1 MSIRE
6 RLTQDLKDAM
16 KGGDERRKTVIRG
29 AMAAMKDDEQ
39 QQREKLVKQA
49 LKKYNVN
56 RPAKQDEASL
66 AEYNQQVT
74 AALAAEKV
82 EEQTALDDA
91 TQIAVIQRLVKQRQ
105 DSINEAE
112 KAGRTDIADNEK
124 AELAILMSYLPQQMS
139 RAEVEAEARAV
150 IAQVGA
156 TDPKD
161 MGKVMGPLMGRLQ
174 GKADGKLVSEVVRSL
189 LAGS

>member
-91 TQIAVIQRLVKQRQ
+91 TQIA
-105 DSINEAE
+105 
-112 KAGRTDIADNEK
+112 DIEK

-161 MGKVMGPLMGRLQ
+161 MGKVMGPVMGRLQ